1 MGITM
6 HHDAPAVMRNQD
18 HGVVSKPNHIDKER
32 PVTSPVGSGM
42 GRTRQNTA
50 APRAPRPAQASRAE
64 VIQGQARQELPS
76 PAIASQK
83 PRPPRSD
90 ARHPAPFIAVPRQD
104 AWPFSSSCLISAE
117 FNSRTIKY
125 GPQERVAP
133 GRTFCSSG

>member
-1 MGITM
+1 MT
-6 HHDAPAVMRNQD
+6 
-18 HGVVSKPNHIDKER
+18 KPEKVACQNPKEICAQNR
-32 PVTSPVGSGM
+32 KSSLTKHMFDIEAGAQPSPFRSS
-42 GRTRQNTA
+42 NTA
-50 APRAPRPAQASRAE
+50 LRPAQASRAE